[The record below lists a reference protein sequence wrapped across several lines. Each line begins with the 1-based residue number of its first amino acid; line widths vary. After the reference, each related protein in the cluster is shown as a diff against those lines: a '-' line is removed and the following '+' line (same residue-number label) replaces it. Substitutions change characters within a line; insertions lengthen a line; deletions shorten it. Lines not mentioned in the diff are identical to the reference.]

1 MRPKVW
7 LGDDGILRI
16 DHGVDPDL
24 SLEMVK
30 DAYEQHRALT
40 TEPRPVILL
49 ASGHPRVHGE
59 AKDFVRTPE
68 VCALVT
74 AIAYVADTW
83 YIRYLVD
90 LFLTF
95 DRPPYPAYVCKS
107 ETEAAAWL
115 KRFLPVDGAVAAG
128 SEGRR

>member
-1 MRPKVW
+1 MRAKVW
-7 LGDDGILRI
+7 LGQDGILRI
-16 DHGVDPDL
+16 DHGPDPDFT
-24 SLEMVK
+24 LESVF

-40 TEPRPVILL
+40 TEPRPVILM
-49 ASGHPRVHGE
+49 ASGHPKVHAE
-59 AKDFVRTPE
+59 AKEFVRSPE

-90 LFLTF
+90 VFLMF

-107 ETEAAAWL
+107 EAEAAAWL
-115 KRFLPVDGAVAAG
+115 KRFIPENATAPAG
-128 SEGRR
+128 SEGGT